1 MGGALIGGNKTYLK
15 GGKDMT
21 CKGMES
27 VNHWM
32 DISITMS
39 AVLSFSVVL
48 GFLLYNI
55 VFWLLKGL

>member
-1 MGGALIGGNKTYLK
+1 
-15 GGKDMT
+15 MT